1 MKRTSKRA
9 NEPRTADLD
18 NLICIQKEML
28 DESRRLR
35 SLTAWLLVLTVLL
48 LGISAVTAA
57 YML

>member
-1 MKRTSKRA
+1 MKKAS
-9 NEPRTADLD
+9 EPKVIELD

-35 SLTAWLLVLTVLL
+35 YLTAWLIVLTLLL

-57 YML
+57 YTL